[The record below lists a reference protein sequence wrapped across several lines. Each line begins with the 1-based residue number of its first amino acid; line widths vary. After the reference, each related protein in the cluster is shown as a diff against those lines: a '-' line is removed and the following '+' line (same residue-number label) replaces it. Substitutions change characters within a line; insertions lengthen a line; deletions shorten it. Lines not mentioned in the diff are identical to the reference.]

1 MSTLTRLEL
10 KDVSKAQIDMTPLA
24 VKQWAI
30 RYATQA
36 ALTVLQVDQI
46 IMAKTAGGPKL
57 PKQNG
62 NWDDQD

>member
-1 MSTLTRLEL
+1 CENEPRVLDAKEAGIL
-10 KDVSKAQIDMTPLA
+10 DPLS

-30 RYATQA
+30 RYAVQA

-46 IMAKTAGGPKL
+46 VMAKTAGGPKL
-57 PKQNG
+57 PKQQG